1 MGRLNELKVRR
12 VLSPL
17 RSISSALLVV
27 FIVVDAKLG
36 KLLGYVYRIEVFYI
50 RRDNLA

>member
-12 VLSPL
+12 VPPPFALSL
-17 RSISSALLVV
+17 RPLLVV

-36 KLLGYVYRIEVFYI
+36 KLFGYVYRIEVFYI